1 MLDLFKLNYN
11 KNRIKKKKIKLHE
24 KYNKHYPSAVRE
36 WNNSVYL
43 FNKNAIN
50 LIPQV
55 TVLAIKLIKS
65 YFNLYNYNLE
75 RKLRSNKLLH
85 RLRRLSFHKIYV
97 SNGEF
102 KHTNNKVVIT
112 LYLYNRQ
119 RVNYDKK
126 IMKSFYK
133 SWWNQYTCFKRCYIL
148 LKKQKLIESMVTQSL
163 EKLNRNKYL
172 LINALELQTKNKE
185 IIYYKNL
192 SKYITIF
199 YKKLI
204 KKSLDKSLLYDYYKQ
219 LIIINESKFNYNY
232 LQYLKIYLEKIYN
245 KNVEFNLINL
255 RYFYLN
261 SDIFSESI
269 SLKIRKNR
277 RKLLKFLNN
286 LKRKVKIRNKKNLY
300 QLTSNRL
307 NINQDKNFLEKKVLS
322 NIRYK
327 HVTGFRLEVS
337 GRITR
342 RYTASRSVSK
352 LRYKGN
358 LLNIDSSYRGLS
370 SILLKGNL
378 KSNVQHTKLK
388 SKTRIGSFG
397 IKGWISGN

>member
-1 MLDLFKLNYN
+1 
-11 KNRIKKKKIKLHE
+11 
-24 KYNKHYPSAVRE
+24 
-36 WNNSVYL
+36 
-43 FNKNAIN
+43 
-50 LIPQV
+50 
-55 TVLAIKLIKS
+55 
-65 YFNLYNYNLE
+65 
-75 RKLRSNKLLH
+75 
-85 RLRRLSFHKIYV
+85 
-97 SNGEF
+97 
-102 KHTNNKVVIT
+102 
-112 LYLYNRQ
+112 
-119 RVNYDKK
+119 
-126 IMKSFYK
+126 
-133 SWWNQYTCFKRCYIL
+133 
-148 LKKQKLIESMVTQSL
+148 MVTQSL

-300 QLTSNRL
+300 QFFF
-307 NINQDKNFLEKKVLS
+307 QAEDG
-322 NIRYK
+322 IRDYK
-327 HVTGFRLEVS
+327 VTG
-337 GRITR
+337 
-342 RYTASRSVSK
+342 
-352 LRYKGN
+352 
-358 LLNIDSSYRGLS
+358 
-370 SILLKGNL
+370 
-378 KSNVQHTKLK
+378 VQTCALP
-388 SKTRIGSFG
+388 I
-397 IKGWISGN
+397 

>member
-1 MLDLFKLNYN
+1 M
-11 KNRIKKKKIKLHE
+11 
-24 KYNKHYPSAVRE
+24 A
-36 WNNSVYL
+36 
-43 FNKNAIN
+43 A
-50 LIPQV
+50 
-55 TVLAIKLIKS
+55 
-65 YFNLYNYNLE
+65 
-75 RKLRSNKLLH
+75 
-85 RLRRLSFHKIYV
+85 
-97 SNGEF
+97 
-102 KHTNNKVVIT
+102 
-112 LYLYNRQ
+112 
-119 RVNYDKK
+119 
-126 IMKSFYK
+126 
-133 SWWNQYTCFKRCYIL
+133 
-148 LKKQKLIESMVTQSL
+148 QSL
-163 EKLNRNKYL
+163 KKLNRNKYL

-185 IIYYKNL
+185 IIFYKNL

-245 KNVEFNLINL
+245 KNIEFNLINL
-255 RYFYLN
+255 RYIYLN

-269 SLKIRKNR
+269 SLKISKNR
-277 RKLLKFLNN
+277 RKLLKFLND

-307 NINQDKNFLEKKVLS
+307 NNQDKNLLEKKVLS
-322 NIRYK
+322 NIKYK

-342 RYTASRSVSK
+342 RYTASRSISK

-370 SILLKGNL
+370 SVLLKGNL
-378 KSNVQHTKLK
+378 KSNIQHTKLR

-397 IKGWISGN
+397 IKG